1 MPRKLLL
8 ILLASI
14 VVLVAAVDAGA
25 RKRTSK
31 DVKRD
36 KQKTEQQIART
47 KQQIKDNDLETG
59 RQLDR
64 LQSIKANMALRGDTI
79 AAIRQRLDSVNTAIS
94 TLNDSIK
101 VLEARSASLKT
112 SYAKTLRTIR
122 SRRQGMSDMAFVFSA
137 KSFGQAWRR
146 IRYLREIA
154 ASAARQAR
162 RVEEAS
168 AKLVEAR
175 KELDVLK
182 STHSA
187 ALNRLNTAQN
197 AMRTEQL
204 VADKLVKNLRS
215 QGKSLTRELDRR
227 KRQAQELQRELDR
240 IIEQEIRAAEERRR
254 KEEAEKARRAEEERR
269 RKQAEEQVRIEAERK
284 KNEQETPKQQPSQQ
298 PAQKPADKPAQKP
311 AEKPVAT
318 QQSEQ
323 QKPKQPAKP
332 EYTSEAEADRR
343 LTGSFASNKGKLLF
357 PVAGKYTVVSNFGTY
372 EHPELSKVKVDN
384 LGIDIEVPAGA
395 KARSVFE
402 GVVSSIFRLDG
413 YHNIVIVRHGEYL
426 TVYAGIEALAV
437 KKGDKVKT
445 GQTLGTIYSNPADD
459 NRTRLHFEIRR
470 EKQKLNPSEW
480 VR

>member
-1 MPRKLLL
+1 MGRKLLL
-8 ILLASI
+8 IIIASMLLLS
-14 VVLVAAVDAGA
+14 AAADAA
-25 RKRTSK
+25 TPRRRTSK

-47 KQQIKDNDLETG
+47 RKQIQDNDRETG

-64 LQSIKANMALRGDTI
+64 LQSIKANMALRADTI
-79 AAIRQRLDSVNTAIS
+79 AGIQQRLDSVNTAIAA
-94 TLNDSIK
+94 LNDSIAA
-101 VLEARSASLKT
+101 LEARSAALKA

-122 SRRQGMSDMAFVFSA
+122 SRRQGMSDLAFIFSA
-137 KSFGQAWRR
+137 KSFSQAWRR

-154 ASAARQAR
+154 GSATRQAR
-162 RVEEAS
+162 Q
-168 AKLVEAR
+168 VEATSQQLLDAR
-175 KELDVLK
+175 KNLDVLK
-182 STHSA
+182 ERHSTELAGLNA
-187 ALNRLNTAQN
+187 AQTV
-197 AMRTEQL
+197 MRTEQL
-204 VADKLVKNLRS
+204 AADKLVKNLRS
-215 QGKSLTRELDRR
+215 QGKSLSRELDRR

-254 KEEAEKARRAEEERR
+254 KEEADKKARREAEEKARR
-269 RKQAEEQVRIEAERK
+269 EAEQKQKDKEK
-284 KNEQETPKQQPSQQ
+284 KDKEKKSDKPSQKQ
-298 PAQKPADKPAQKP
+298 
-311 AEKPVAT
+311 EKPVY
-318 QQSEQ
+318 
-323 QKPKQPAKP
+323 KP
-332 EYTSEAEADRR
+332 EEPVPPKTQTKKPAYTSEAETDRR

-357 PVAGKYTVVSNFGTY
+357 PVAGKYTIVSNFGTY

-384 LGIDIEVPAGA
+384 LGIDIEVPAGT

-426 TVYAGIEALAV
+426 TVYAGIDALAV

-445 GQTLGTIYSNPADD
+445 GQTLGSIYSNSADD

-470 EKQKLNPSEW
+470 EKQKLNPAEW